1 MAQVNTGVITL
12 PPHYEPD
19 FNKVWLEIMA
29 QQIDHRLAGYYVSDT
44 VSGNQK
50 RYSQMGSQ
58 AYAMSQ
64 KTARAAVTEPSD
76 VPTAIRWVIPTGYQ
90 KATWIDEDD
99 EVLLGSLPNPDN
111 IVAMNHAIAV
121 NRLKDQLII
130 NALGGINA
138 TGATAQTQT
147 PLPASQQVGVQFGGS
162 VNTGM
167 TLAKILE
174 ALFLLDSNDVPE
186 MDRVMIYAAKQLYD
200 LLLNVDQVDSVLYVD
215 VRALMQGRFT
225 EFAGFHWIR
234 TQLLPTVGT
243 PSIRSCYAYQKKFVL
258 LGETKG
264 MTTKMDILP
273 EQSHATQVRTTYYAG
288 ATRLEE
294 AGVVQIA
301 CDETQ

>member
-1 MAQVNTGVITL
+1 MPSGVL
-12 PPHYEPD
+12 NVPPHYEPD
-19 FNKVWLEIMA
+19 FNANWLEIMA
-29 QQIDHRLAGYYVSDT
+29 QQVDHRLAGYYVSDT
-44 VSGNQK
+44 VNGNQK

-58 AYAMSQ
+58 SYAMSQ
-64 KTARAAVTEPSD
+64 KTARAAWTEPSD
-76 VPTAIRWVIPTGYQ
+76 VPTAIRWVIPTGFQ

-99 EVLLGSLPNPDN
+99 PELLGSLTDPSS

-130 NALGGINA
+130 NAALGVNY
-138 TGATAQTQT
+138 TGAAANTAT
-147 PLPASQQVGVQFGGS
+147 PLPASQQVGVQFPGAT
-162 VNTGM
+162 NTGM

-186 MDRVMIYAAKQLYD
+186 MDRVMVYAAKQLYD
-200 LLLNVDQVDSVLYVD
+200 LLLNVDQIDSVLYND
-215 VRALMQGRFT
+215 VRALMKGRFD
-225 EFAGFHWIR
+225 EFAGFRWIR

-243 PSIRSCYAYQKKFVL
+243 PSVRSCIAYQKKFIL

-264 MTTKMDILP
+264 MSTKIDILP
-273 EQSHATQVRTTYYAG
+273 QQSHAWQVRTTYFAG